1 MRETFFKRVL
11 SVGFIIILRHFSRQN
26 IMVRDVQKVAII
38 VFFFILLHVKTQKRK
53 TKLHEIN

>member
-11 SVGFIIILRHFSRQN
+11 SVGFIILRHFSRQN

-38 VFFFILLHVKTQKRK
+38 VA
-53 TKLHEIN
+53 KLVSSRSFRG

>member
-11 SVGFIIILRHFSRQN
+11 SVGFIILRHFSRQN

-38 VFFFILLHVKTQKRK
+38 VFYFILLQVKTQKRK